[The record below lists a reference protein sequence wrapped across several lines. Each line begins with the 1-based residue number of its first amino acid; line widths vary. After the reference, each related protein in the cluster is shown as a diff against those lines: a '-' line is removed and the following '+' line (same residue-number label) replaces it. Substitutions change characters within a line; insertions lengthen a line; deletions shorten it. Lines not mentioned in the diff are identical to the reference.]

1 MKTKILLS
9 IVLLWILGINS
20 MAQNN
25 LLDFAGDND
34 YISITGLSSNG
45 FSGITIEAWVYPHSF
60 NDPVPDARIS
70 NVAGHNDASSLLRIG
85 DSHPGELEDNDI
97 PQFVVTTGSGN
108 KKCTGT
114 TQMLVNKW
122 YHIAGTYDGS
132 NLRIYV
138 NGILEKTVAHTGN
151 ITNGMSTMEI
161 GGSGTE
167 RYFDG
172 LMDEVRIWNDA
183 RTQDEI
189 RQNMYREIIS
199 PGSDLVAY
207 YKLNETTGTT
217 AIDTKGSFNGTLTNM
232 SGNEWQ
238 TSPALFGPK
247 QCLGFDGTDDYV
259 ALESALNIT
268 GTNISIEA
276 WIYPTDFKDEYFKN
290 TIIGNDYWGGANSE
304 GYVFRFGGAGGDLDF
319 TMSYSGGYN
328 WAVTIATGVLTLN
341 TWQHVAATYD
351 GSDVRLYVNGVEVY
365 SSSHSTSILSSS
377 QNPRIGDSPGEPGG
391 RLMNGS
397 IDELRIW
404 NDVRTPL
411 ELRENMCR
419 MLDVTQESNL
429 AAYYTFDNVTG
440 TSLQDISGN
449 DIDGTWQGSGGG
461 SYTIP
466 SWTASSAFNTWLNT
480 TNSNWRTTSNW
491 SLGSY
496 PTTGHN
502 TGVYYYGGAS
512 VQPSYDWN
520 IECRNLVI
528 GASADITFSNPLDVD
543 ENFLVNSDF
552 DIPDNCGM
560 RVDKAVI
567 TSGKTLTVRPGGM
580 IDIYSGI
587 VNEGTFLLEST
598 SSGTGSVVADG
609 TYSGSGS
616 YEIQRYIAQWTD
628 ANHGWHFLSSPVS
641 AQAIQ
646 PGFVS
651 DPPTVNED
659 FYSWDEPTN
668 YWINTK
674 AGDGSWN
681 SSFESTFTVGKG
693 YLVAY
698 GSDQTKSFSGT
709 WNNSNVSI
717 TNLTHTLTSENR
729 GWHLLGNPFPCGVI
743 WTWDIEWD
751 LNWQQQN
758 IGSTAKIWQE
768 SSASYTDI
776 DNGEMIPPMQGFMVY
791 VAENQTGSLIIPKAL
806 RSHETDVWYKST
818 GVNTLKLTVHDVEY
832 HTTQET
838 VIRFIPEASQSYD
851 IAYDC
856 WYLPGYAP
864 QFYTQTEGKAVS
876 TNGLPELSESI
887 QIPLYFIKNEGTQF
901 YIRIEG
907 TDDLDPDLPVFL
919 TDLQTQTT
927 HNLTNEPIYS
937 FTATEGDDPGRFLL
951 HFSTVGIG
959 EKQFTGS
966 VINILAWNGGN
977 TLHISNPEQ
986 LTGQFA
992 VFDMTCKPVLSGIL
1006 DGESEQSY
1014 SHNLPGGLYVV
1025 CFRAS
1030 EGVVSRKVLVT
1041 Y

>member
-1 MKTKILLS
+1 MKAISYFLLMGCY
-9 IVLLWILGINS
+9 VLLPLIVP
-20 MAQNN
+20 AQNN
-25 LLDFAGDND
+25 CLSFDGTDDYVNVSSFTPTLTQGTISFWIRLDQIPANNARILSRSWLEDEIFIDGNAGTINTYSLVTGND
-34 YISITGLSSNG
+34 LQSETALSAGVWTHICITADASGSKLYINGVPDDEGGAADFSLSSFRFG
-45 FSGITIEAWVYPHSF
+45 GQFTSAYEVLPGKLDE
-60 NDPVPDARIS
+60 
-70 NVAGHNDASSLLRIG
+70 LRFW
-85 DSHPGELEDNDI
+85 NDI
-97 PQFVVTTGSGN
+97 
-108 KKCTGT
+108 
-114 TQMLVNKW
+114 
-122 YHIAGTYDGS
+122 
-132 NLRIYV
+132 R
-138 NGILEKTVAHTGN
+138 
-151 ITNGMSTMEI
+151 
-161 GGSGTE
+161 TE
-167 RYFDG
+167 
-172 LMDEVRIWNDA
+172 
-183 RTQDEI
+183 TEI
-189 RQNMYREIIS
+189 RQNMYRELPDPS
-199 PGSDLVAY
+199 TEANLVSY
-207 YKLNETTGTT
+207 YKLDETDGSFT
-217 AIDTKGSFNGTLTNM
+217 ANDSKGSNNGALTNM
-232 SGNEWQ
+232 TGNEWE
-238 TSPALFGPK
+238 TSSAIFGPK
-247 QCLGFDGTDDYV
+247 NCLDFDGASDYV
-259 ALESALNIT
+259 ATDNLF
-268 GTNISIEA
+268 ISGNTFTLEA
-276 WIYPTDFKDEYFKN
+276 WIYARTFNGSGDANISQLIVGGDEN
-290 TIIGNDYWGGANSE
+290 ALLRIGDAGIDNNQPQFVVLVGGAHQRLDANTHMAANRW
-304 GYVFRFGGAGGDLDF
+304 YHMAG
-319 TMSYSGGYN
+319 
-328 WAVTIATGVLTLN
+328 V
-341 TWQHVAATYD
+341 YD
-351 GSDVRLYVNGVEVY
+351 GSSMKLYINGMLDN
-365 SSSHSTSILSSS
+365 SLAQSG
-377 QNPRIGDSPGEPGG
+377 N
-391 RLMNGS
+391 
-397 IDELRIW
+397 IDETTNTLILAGNTDNTRMLDGRMDEVRIW
-404 NDVRTPL
+404 SNARTA
-411 ELRENMCR
+411 EQIRENMCKN
-419 MLDVTQESNL
+419 LTGNESGLL
-429 AAYYTFDNVTG
+429 AYFSFDNSSG
-440 TSLQDISGN
+440 TVLQDFSGN
-449 DIDGTWQGSGGG
+449 DKDGTLTHMANDDWVGSDA
-461 SYTIP
+461 Y
-466 SWTASSAFNTWLNT
+466 NTWLNT
-480 TNSNWRTTSNW
+480 TDNSWRTTSNW

-502 TGVYYYGGAS
+502 TGVYNYGGSS
-512 VQPSYDWN
+512 VQPSYSAN

-528 GASADITFSNPLDVD
+528 GANADIAFSNPLDVD

-616 YEIQRYIAQWTD
+616 YEIQRYIAQWTG
-628 ANHGWHFLSSPVS
+628 ASHGWHFLSSPVS

-646 PGFVS
+646 PDFVS

-751 LNWQQQN
+751 PNWQQQY

-776 DNGEMIPPMQGFMVY
+776 DDNEIIPPMQGFMVY

-832 HTTQET
+832 HTAQET
-838 VIRFIPEASQSYD
+838 VIRFIPEASQGYD

-864 QFYTQTEGKAVS
+864 QFYTQTEGKAAS
-876 TNGLPELSESI
+876 TNGLPELHESI

-901 YIRIEG
+901 YIRVEG

-919 TDLQTQTT
+919 TDLQTHTT

-937 FTATEGDDPGRFLL
+937 FTAIEGDDPGRFLL

-959 EKQFTGS
+959 EEQFAGS
-966 VINILAWNGGN
+966 AINMLAWNGGN
-977 TLHISNPEQ
+977 TLHIINPEQ
-986 LTGQFA
+986 LPGQFT
-992 VFDMTCKPVLSGIL
+992 VFDITGKPVLLGIL

-1014 SHNLPGGLYVV
+1014 SHNLPGSLYVV
-1025 CFRAS
+1025 CFRTS
-1030 EGVVSRKVLVT
+1030 EGVVSRKVLVAG
-1041 Y
+1041 YGQ